1 MTRTPQGVPT
11 EPGLSFVNIARS
23 LPFQYTFRGDDI
35 TEFSPAT
42 RDLFENRDRELELSL
57 ININGAIPIGGV
69 TMFGGLLAAIPF
81 NYLPCDGRT
90 LDTTEFADLFNVIGY
105 RYGGSGANFILPD
118 LFTVSATKSLTS
130 DGNPTTTLIGM
141 NGFASTGHTHT
152 LTSPQSSGHTHNFNQ
167 TGNTSSSGHNH
178 SISASTGNGGVD
190 HFHGGTTNNANANHA
205 HSGNTGINSVGH
217 THVYFKGNSG
227 ANNNTGGVSV
237 NHTHAFNTNSD
248 GAAHSHGFGTGLATS
263 FNHAHN
269 AAANI
274 SGTNADTAH
283 VHNGSTIANSNA
295 DTAHTHTANAT
306 NTDSLHGHTIPA
318 IGFYFIIRYQ

>member
-1 MTRTPQGVPT
+1 MPLTPQGVPT
-11 EPGLSFVNIARS
+11 SPGLTYVNIARS
-23 LPFQYTFRGDDI
+23 LPFQYTFRGDDFM
-35 TEFSPAT
+35 EFNPAT

-69 TMFGGLLAAIPF
+69 TMFGGLVAAIPF

-118 LFTVSATKSLTS
+118 LYNYSAVKTVSS
-130 DGNPTTTLIGM
+130 DGTATAGLIGM

-167 TGNTSSSGHNH
+167 TGNTSSSGHTH
-178 SISASTGNGGVD
+178 TLGASTGNGGVD
-190 HFHGGTTNNANANHA
+190 HYHGATTGGASLNTHA
-205 HSGNTGINSVGH
+205 HSYTKPNAGSTQTTGTGNHGH
-217 THVYFKGNSG
+217 TH
-227 ANNNTGGVSV
+227 
-237 NHTHAFNTNSD
+237 D
-248 GAAHSHGFGTGLATS
+248 LATGFS
-263 FNHAHN
+263 TSYVHAHN
-269 AAANI
+269 AAANVNA
-274 SGTNADTAH
+274 TNADTAH
-283 VHNGSTIANSNA
+283 VHNASTILSSTA

>member
-1 MTRTPQGVPT
+1 MALTPQGVPT
-11 EPGLSFVNIARS
+11 EPGLTYVNVARS

-35 TEFSPAT
+35 TEFNPAT

-90 LDTTEFADLFNVIGY
+90 LNTTEFADLFSVIGY

-118 LFTVSATKSLTS
+118 LFNVFATKSVSTDGTS
-130 DGNPTTTLIGM
+130 TT
-141 NGFASTGHTHT
+141 GFLSTDQKFSTGHTHT

-178 SISASTGNGGVD
+178 SISASTGDGGVD
-190 HFHGGTTNNANANHA
+190 HFHGGNTGNANANHA
-205 HSGNTGINSVGH
+205 HSGNTGTNSVGH
-217 THVYFKGNSG
+217 THTYFKANSG

-237 NHTHAFNTNSD
+237 NHTHGFNTSSD
-248 GAAHSHGFGTGLATS
+248 GAAHSHSVATGLSSA

-274 SGTNADTAH
+274 SGTNVDTAH
-283 VHNGSTIANSNA
+283 VHNASTIANSNA
-295 DTAHTHTANAT
+295 DTAHTHTASAT
-306 NTDSLHGHTIPA
+306 NTDAGHNHTIAA